1 MNNYLRFRKITF
13 FIAGL
18 LLTLGLVGC
27 ASNRASVPTEPETT
41 SEDITDNDENKVI
54 TEETSV
60 IDLSSAKLV
69 TEGKLT
75 VGMVVDY
82 PPFEFYPDNGNTP
95 IGIDVDIVSNIAKKL
110 GLELEIKDVP
120 WDDNL
125 FANMGSEYDVVCSAV
140 TITEERMTKM
150 LFSDSYMDNY
160 QSVVIAKDSE
170 IAIEDMTHLTGL
182 KVAVQKNT
190 VSDEF
195 VKELMDAGEINIEL
209 IENEVA
215 TDCFEQLLNG
225 NVDAIVCDSTVAEGQ
240 VARNTET
247 LKEAYRDESRVEQ
260 FAVAIASDNE
270 GLKNAI
276 NEALGELKE
285 EGTTDKIIK
294 SWFGR

>member
-18 LLTLGLVGC
+18 LITLGLVGC
-27 ASNRASVPTEPETT
+27 ASNRASSPTEPEATP
-41 SEDITDNDENKVI
+41 EVITDNDENKVI

-69 TEGKLT
+69 SEGKLT

-150 LFSDSYMDNY
+150 LF
-160 QSVVIAKDSE
+160 
-170 IAIEDMTHLTGL
+170 
-182 KVAVQKNT
+182 
-190 VSDEF
+190 
-195 VKELMDAGEINIEL
+195 L
-209 IENEVA
+209 IP
-215 TDCFEQLLNG
+215 
-225 NVDAIVCDSTVAEGQ
+225 IWIII
-240 VARNTET
+240 
-247 LKEAYRDESRVEQ
+247 SR
-260 FAVAIASDNE
+260 
-270 GLKNAI
+270 
-276 NEALGELKE
+276 
-285 EGTTDKIIK
+285 
-294 SWFGR
+294 W

>member
-13 FIAGL
+13 FISGL
-18 LLTLGLVGC
+18 LLALGLVGC
-27 ASNRASVPTEPETT
+27 ASNRASAPTEPEAT
-41 SEDITDNDENKVI
+41 SEVITDNDENKVI

-75 VGMVVDY
+75 VGMVIDY

-95 IGIDVDIVSNIAKKL
+95 IGVDVDIVSNIAKEL

-170 IAIEDMTHLTGL
+170 IVIEDMTHLNGL

-209 IENEVA
+209 IEYEVA

-247 LKEAYRDESRVEQ
+247 LKEAYRDERRVEQ
-260 FAVAIASDNE
+260 FAIAIPSDNE